1 MKRHLLLLFL
11 FAASV
16 LSPLS
21 AQQRT
26 ESEAL
31 AIAKAFMENNG
42 YSFNATQKAKTRSV
56 TTSSSTKIT
65 PYYIFNDTEKGGFV
79 VVGGCEGISNIL
91 AYSTEGCMDVDN
103 LPPAAKA
110 WLDSYAV

>member
-65 PYYIFNDTEKGGFV
+65 PIT
-79 VVGGCEGISNIL
+79 
-91 AYSTEGCMDVDN
+91 YSTTQRKVGLWLLEVAKEFPTF
-103 LPPAAKA
+103 LPTQPKA
-110 WLDSYAV
+110 VWM